1 MAKRKQIKTKKR
13 KTNFHDNYEEM
24 SMVRRLERKLDR
36 INHIMELIR
45 TIVPIMLLLLNCI
58 ILAKIFNLI

>member
-13 KTNFHDNYEEM
+13 KTNFYENYEDM
-24 SMVRRLERKLDR
+24 SMIRRLERKLDR

>member
-13 KTNFHDNYEEM
+13 KINVYENYEDM
-24 SMVRRLERKLDR
+24 SMIRRLERKLDR

>member
-13 KTNFHDNYEEM
+13 KTNFYENYEDM
-24 SMVRRLERKLDR
+24 SMIRRLERKLDR

-58 ILAKIFNLI
+58 DLNYDNL